1 MISQRAGVVILVALA
16 LGGAGN
22 WWLHR
27 PITRAAGVLVDGEP
41 EQGEPTT
48 LEPITHGDYQLNPLA
63 NYDIAARV
71 LSREDYSIDAG
82 SDLSPTDLA
91 VGWKHMSD
99 TQVIEQLD
107 ISQSARF
114 FTYRWSN
121 QPPIPQIEIERSSA
135 NMHMIPADDS
145 IARQLGKIRTGA
157 IVRLRGQLVEAKR
170 SDGFT
175 WRSSLTRNDTGA
187 GACELF
193 LVDSI
198 EQLASGR

>member
-1 MISQRAGVVILVALA
+1 MINQRVGIVILVVFA

-27 PITRAAGVLVDGEP
+27 PIARAAGVLVDDEP
-41 EQGEPTT
+41 HQSEPSSR
-48 LEPITHGDYQLNPLA
+48 EPITHGDYQLTPLA
-63 NYDIAARV
+63 DYDIEARV

-82 SDLSPTDLA
+82 SSLSPTDLA
-91 VGWKHMSD
+91 VGWKRMSD
-99 TQVIEQLD
+99 SAVIEQLD
-107 ISQSARF
+107 LSQSARF
-114 FTYRWSN
+114 LTYRWSR
-121 QPPIPQIEIERSSA
+121 QPPIPQTEIDTSAA
-135 NMHMIPADDS
+135 NMHMIPADGT
-145 IARQLGKIRTGA
+145 IARQLGKIRQGA

-170 SDGFT
+170 GDGFQ

-198 EQLASGR
+198 EQL

>member
-1 MISQRAGVVILVALA
+1 MINQRVILLLVALLA

-27 PITRAAGVLVDGEP
+27 PIAHAAGVLVDEVPRQSEP
-41 EQGEPTT
+41 ASRQ
-48 LEPITHGDYQLNPLA
+48 PITHGDYQLTPLA
-63 NYDIAARV
+63 DFDIEARV

-91 VGWKHMSD
+91 VGWKRMSD
-99 TQVIEQLD
+99 TAVVEQLD
-107 ISQSARF
+107 ISQSVRF

-121 QPPIPQIEIERSSA
+121 APPIPQSEIERSAA
-135 NMHMIPADDS
+135 NMHMIPANKS
-145 IARQLGKIRTGA
+145 VARDLDKIRQGA
-157 IVRLRGQLVEAKR
+157 IVRLRGQLVEAHR
-170 SDGFT
+170 SDGFQ
-175 WRSSLTRNDTGA
+175 WRSSLTREDTGA

-198 EQLASGR
+198 ERL

>member
-1 MISQRAGVVILVALA
+1 MINQRVAVVILVGLA

-27 PITRAAGVLVDGEP
+27 PIARAAGVLVDEEP
-41 EQGEPTT
+41 HQSDPASR
-48 LEPITHGDYQLNPLA
+48 EPITHGDYQLTPLA
-63 NYDIAARV
+63 DYDIEARV

-82 SDLSPTDLA
+82 SSLSPTDLA
-91 VGWKHMSD
+91 VGWKRMSD
-99 TQVIEQLD
+99 SAVIEQLD

-114 FTYRWSN
+114 FTYRWSR
-121 QPPIPQIEIERSSA
+121 QPPIPQSEIERSAS
-135 NMHMIPADDS
+135 NMHMIPADDT
-145 IARQLGKIRTGA
+145 IARQLGKIRQGA

-170 SDGFT
+170 SDGFQ

-198 EQLASGR
+198 ERL

>member
-1 MISQRAGVVILVALA
+1 MIGQRGVVVLVVVLA

-27 PITRAAGVLVDGEP
+27 PIPHAAGMLVDAEP
-41 EQGEPTT
+41 QQREPSSRS
-48 LEPITHGDYQLNPLA
+48 PITHGDYQLTPLA
-63 NYDIAARV
+63 DYDIEVRV

-91 VGWKHMSD
+91 VGWKRMSD
-99 TQVIEQLD
+99 SAVIEQLD
-107 ISQSARF
+107 VSQSVRF
-114 FTYRWSN
+114 FTYRWNSA
-121 QPPIPQIEIERSSA
+121 PPIPLAEIERSSA

-145 IARQLGKIRTGA
+145 VARDLGKVRQGA
-157 IVRLRGQLVEAKR
+157 LLRMRGQLVEAKR
-170 SDGFT
+170 NDGFQ
-175 WRSSLTRNDTGA
+175 WRSSLTRTDTGG

-198 EQLASGR
+198 QRL

>member
-1 MISQRAGVVILVALA
+1 MINQRVGIVILVVLA

-27 PITRAAGVLVDGEP
+27 PIIRTAGVLVDEEP
-41 EQGEPTT
+41 QQSEPASRTV
-48 LEPITHGDYQLNPLA
+48 ITHGDYQLTPLA
-63 NYDIAARV
+63 DYAIEARV
-71 LSREDYSIDAG
+71 LSRENYSIDAG
-82 SDLSPTDLA
+82 SSLSPTDFA
-91 VGWKHMSD
+91 VGWKRMSD
-99 TQVIEQLD
+99 TAVIEQLD

-114 FTYRWSN
+114 FSYRWAST
-121 QPPIPQIEIERSSA
+121 PPIPLGEIERSSA

-145 IARQLGKIRTGA
+145 IARQLGKIRQGA
-157 IVRLRGQLVEAKR
+157 TVRLRGQLVEAKR
-170 SDGFT
+170 SDGFQ

-198 EQLASGR
+198 EQL

>member
-1 MISQRAGVVILVALA
+1 VINQRVIIAALVLLS

-27 PITRAAGVLVDGEP
+27 PIVRAAGILVEGEP
-41 EQGEPTT
+41 RQTEPTSRSSIT
-48 LEPITHGDYQLNPLA
+48 LGDYQLTPLA
-63 NYDIAARV
+63 DYDIEARV

-91 VGWKHMSD
+91 VGWNRMSD
-99 TQVIEQLD
+99 TAVIEQLD
-107 ISQSARF
+107 ISQSVRF
-114 FTYRWSN
+114 FTYRWAST
-121 QPPIPQIEIERSSA
+121 PPIPLTEIESSAA
-135 NMHMIPADDS
+135 NMHVIPAAPS
-145 IARQLGKIRTGA
+145 VARELDKIRQGS

-170 SDGFT
+170 SDGFH

-187 GACELF
+187 GACELM

-198 EQLASGR
+198 ERL

>member
-1 MISQRAGVVILVALA
+1 MINQRVIIAALVLLS

-27 PITRAAGVLVDGEP
+27 PIARAAGILVDDEP
-41 EQGEPTT
+41 QQTEPSSRS
-48 LEPITHGDYQLNPLA
+48 PITLGDYQLTPLA
-63 NYDIAARV
+63 DYDIEARV

-91 VGWKHMSD
+91 VGWKRMSD
-99 TQVIEQLD
+99 TAVIEQLD
-107 ISQSARF
+107 ISQSVRF
-114 FTYRWSN
+114 FTYRWASA
-121 QPPIPQIEIERSSA
+121 PPIPLTEIERSAA
-135 NMHMIPADDS
+135 NMHVIPADKS
-145 IARQLGKIRTGA
+145 VARELDKIRQGS

-170 SDGFT
+170 SDGFH

-187 GACELF
+187 GACELM

-198 EQLASGR
+198 DRL

>member
-1 MISQRAGVVILVALA
+1 VILVVLA

-27 PITRAAGVLVDGEP
+27 PIVRAAGVLVDEEP
-41 EQGEPTT
+41 QQSEPGSR
-48 LEPITHGDYQLNPLA
+48 EPIMHGDYQLTPLA
-63 NYDIAARV
+63 DYDIEARV

-82 SDLSPTDLA
+82 SSLSPTDLA
-91 VGWKHMSD
+91 VGWGRLSD
-99 TQVIEQLD
+99 SAVIEQLD

-114 FTYRWSN
+114 FTYRWRR
-121 QPPIPQIEIERSSA
+121 QPPIPQGEIERSAS
-135 NMHMIPADDS
+135 NMHMIPGNDA
-145 IARQLGKIRTGA
+145 IARQLGKIREGA

-170 SDGFT
+170 SDGFQ

-193 LVDSI
+193 LVDTI
-198 EQLASGR
+198 ERL